1 MADRW
6 TEDRPRRGYGNYGR
20 RGDYGADDTER
31 GGGYGAQRYGEAYGD
46 YGRSFER
53 GRSATRQNVRQDVR
67 SDEAYGAGYG
77 LGGYRYGEGGPDSRY
92 GGQWGRGP
100 EAGAGGSGGY
110 ARQDYSEHDRGG
122 RYGRSE
128 GYARGLGYGDQGYG
142 DHRGRGPKTYT
153 RSDERIREDLNDR
166 LTDDAWLDASEIEVQ
181 VGAGEVTLAG
191 AVERRAD
198 KRRAEDI
205 AWQVSGVRHVQ
216 NNLRLRADQGG
227 SRPDLSPV

>member
-6 TEDRPRRGYGNYGR
+6 TEDRPRRGYGAYRPR
-20 RGDYGADDTER
+20 RDYGADDTER
-31 GGGYGAQRYGEAYGD
+31 GGGYGAQQYGEAYGD

-53 GRSATRQNVRQDVR
+53 GRSATDQDVR
-67 SDEAYGAGYG
+67 
-77 LGGYRYGEGGPDSRY
+77 GPDSRY

-100 EAGAGGSGGY
+100 EAGPGGSAGAGGSGGY
-110 ARQDYSEHDRGG
+110 PRQDYSEHDRGG

-128 GYARGLGYGDQGYG
+128 GYARDQGYGDQGYG
-142 DHRGRGPKTYT
+142 DQRGRGPKTYT

-166 LTDDAWLDASEIEVQ
+166 LTDDPWLDASEMEVQ
-181 VGAGEVTLAG
+181 VAAGEVTLTG
-191 AVERRAD
+191 AVERRED

-216 NNLRLRADQGG
+216 NDLRLETGH
-227 SRPDLSPV
+227 